1 MADIAK
7 RAEVDL
13 LVFYHLIPAPIN
25 FISEQMFLRGVDE
38 IFTDYIVSEDGTLVS
53 LPAGSDEIIID
64 LID

>member
-1 MADIAK
+1 M
-7 RAEVDL
+7 
-13 LVFYHLIPAPIN
+13 IPAPIN